1 MRVERWRLNDAIVT
15 VAACSLGLAF
25 VAIVVPQPLPSVLRP
40 SGMAF
45 PAYIGVDPRV
55 SRSVASPAP
64 SPTEA
69 SPNSR
74 TRSRPDVRYALSGPA
89 TEFWALTAWSGGLQ
103 LPGSHQP
110 IASHG
115 GPAPAPGHGT
125 SPPPGSGGGPSP
137 VPSPVPTASPTQRPV
152 LTTTSPAPTP
162 PTETSSPPPPTD
174 SPPPPSETS
183 PPPTEDPSPTD
194 SPTDTPPPETS
205 TEPPPPEASFG
216 S

>member
-45 PAYIGVDPRV
+45 PAYIGVDPRA

-137 VPSPVPTASPTQRPV
+137 VPSPVPTASPTQRPAPR
-152 LTTTSPAPTP
+152 TSSAPPPTATETP
-162 PTETSSPPPPTD
+162 PPPSDSPPPPTE
-174 SPPPPSETS
+174 SS
-183 PPPTEDPSPTD
+183 PPPTESSPPPTD
-194 SPTDTPPPETS
+194 SSPPPTD
-205 TEPPPPEASFG
+205 PPPPEETSPAPPPP
-216 S
+216 

>member
-45 PAYIGVDPRV
+45 PAYIGVDPRA
-55 SRSVASPAP
+55 SRSVVSPAP

-125 SPPPGSGGGPSP
+125 SPGGGPSP

-194 SPTDTPPPETS
+194 PPTDTPPPETS